1 MIQIAVVGFG
11 NIGGG
16 VVELIEQNKK
26 YICQKLGTE
35 LNVKYIVDIRDFSGH
50 KYEKKIVKDFDI
62 VLNDPEVSIVVEAIG
77 GSHPAFDFS
86 YAALKAKKSVVT
98 SNKETVA
105 NFGEILLET
114 AKENGVRYLFEASV
128 GGGIPIIRP
137 LATCLAGNAVER
149 IDGIL
154 NGTCNYIL
162 TQMENRGLSM
172 EDALKEA
179 QAEGYA
185 EANPAADIEGI
196 DSRRKICILAAMA
209 YGVIA
214 PETAVKTTGITGVT
228 AGDIRSAAERGH
240 RIRLIASASLKE
252 NGLPELEVA
261 PREIG
266 PDNPLYGVEGVF
278 NGILVHGNA
287 VGDLMFY
294 GRGAGAMPTA
304 SAVLADIIDVVSGEG
319 AAPEWK
325 RWDGIER

>member
-1 MIQIAVVGFG
+1 MINIAVVGYG
-11 NIGGG
+11 TIGGG
-16 VVELIEQNKK
+16 VVDIVEQNQK
-26 YICQKLGTE
+26 YIREKLGEE

-50 KYEKKIVKDFDI
+50 KYEKKIIRDFGV
-62 VLNDPEVSIVVEAIG
+62 VLNDDEVSVVVEAIG

-86 YAALKAKKSVVT
+86 SAALKAKKHVVT

-105 NFGEILLET
+105 NFGEILLQT

-137 LATCLAGNAVER
+137 LSACLAGNAVER

-162 TQMENRGLSM
+162 TQMETCGLSM
-172 EDALKEA
+172 EEALKEA

-196 DSRRKICILAAMA
+196 DARRKICILAAMA
-209 YGVIA
+209 FGVIA
-214 PETAVKTTGITGVT
+214 PETAVRTTGITGVT
-228 AGDIRSAAERGH
+228 AEDIRRAAEKGR
-240 RIRLIASASLKE
+240 RIRLIAGASLNEK
-252 NGLPELEVA
+252 GLPVLEVA

-278 NGILVHGNA
+278 NAILVHGNA
-287 VGDLMFY
+287 VGALMFY

-304 SAVLADIIDVVSGEG
+304 SAVLADIIAALSGEG
-319 AAPEWK
+319 GAPEWK
-325 RWDGIER
+325 RWDGISG